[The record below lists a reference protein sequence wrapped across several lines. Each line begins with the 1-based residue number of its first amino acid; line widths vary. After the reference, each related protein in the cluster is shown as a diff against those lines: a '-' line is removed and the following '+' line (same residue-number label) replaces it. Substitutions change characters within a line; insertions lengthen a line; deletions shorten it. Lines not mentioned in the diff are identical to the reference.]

1 MAGIDL
7 VSGLKFE
14 SGNRLLE
21 RIRRKVQLRAA
32 GPADQVVV
40 IMSDQLVSKMTTSNL
55 GGIYHAILCQE
66 FQRPIDGCLGH
77 AGCAGTLVNLS
88 GREMPT
94 IVQGLQNGK
103 ALGGHTIAA
112 RPQGLGVF
120 GYAGQKQAPY
130 CKYYQ

>member
-1 MAGIDL
+1 
-7 VSGLKFE
+7 
-14 SGNRLLE
+14 
-21 RIRRKVQLRAA
+21 
-32 GPADQVVV
+32 
-40 IMSDQLVSKMTTSNL
+40 
-55 GGIYHAILCQE
+55 
-66 FQRPIDGCLGH
+66 
-77 AGCAGTLVNLS
+77 
-88 GREMPT
+88 MPT

>member
-40 IMSDQLVSKMTTSNL
+40 IMSDQLVGKMTTANL
-55 GGIYHAILCQE
+55 GM
-66 FQRPIDGCLGH
+66 
-77 AGCAGTLVNLS
+77 LVVRVRS
-88 GREMPT
+88 
-94 IVQGLQNGK
+94 
-103 ALGGHTIAA
+103 
-112 RPQGLGVF
+112 
-120 GYAGQKQAPY
+120 
-130 CKYYQ
+130 